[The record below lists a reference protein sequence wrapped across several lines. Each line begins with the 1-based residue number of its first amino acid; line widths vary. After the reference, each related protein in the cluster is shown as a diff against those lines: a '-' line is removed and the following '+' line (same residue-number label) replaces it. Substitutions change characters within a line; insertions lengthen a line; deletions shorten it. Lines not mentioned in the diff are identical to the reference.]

1 MKLKDKVAIVTG
13 AAQGIGRSV
22 CIRFIQEGAKVVI
35 VDINESGAK
44 ETASLVEAEGGTALV
59 RPIDVTDSEAVDA
72 MVAETL
78 EQLGAV
84 DILVNCAGVLK
95 GAKVHEFPNDL
106 WHQVI
111 DVNLNSTM
119 YCTRAVTKVWM
130 DRKLPGKVINFGSIS
145 SFVGVETSGAYC
157 AAKAAVWLYTR
168 VAALEL
174 AKHRININCV
184 APGIV
189 ETPMTAGF
197 RNDPEE
203 GPLWLAKLPL
213 GRWSKPE
220 EIAGVV
226 TFLASDDANSVVGEC
241 VVCDG
246 GYIIQ

>member
-1 MKLKDKVAIVTG
+1 MKLKDKAAIVTG
-13 AAQGIGRSV
+13 SAKGIGRAV
-22 CIRFIQEGAKVVI
+22 CVRFAQEGAKVVI
-35 VDINESGAK
+35 VDIDELGAK

-59 RPIDVTDSEAVDA
+59 RPTDVTDSDAVDA

-78 EQLGAV
+78 DRFGSV
-84 DILVNCAGVLK
+84 DILINAAGVLK
-95 GAKVHEFPNDL
+95 GARVHEFPNDL

-119 YCTRAVTKVWM
+119 YCTRAVTRVWM
-130 DRKLPGKVINFGSIS
+130 DREMPGKVVNFGSIS

-157 AAKAAVWLYTR
+157 AAKAGVWLYTR

-174 AKHRININCV
+174 AKHGINVNCV

-189 ETPMTAGF
+189 ETPMTEGF

-226 TFLASDDANSVVGEC
+226 TFLASDDASSVVGEC

-246 GYIIQ
+246 GYLIQ